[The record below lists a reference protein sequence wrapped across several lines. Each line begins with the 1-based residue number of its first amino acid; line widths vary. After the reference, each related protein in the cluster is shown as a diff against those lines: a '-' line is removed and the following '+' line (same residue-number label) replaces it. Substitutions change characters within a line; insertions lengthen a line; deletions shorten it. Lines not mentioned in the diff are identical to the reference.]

1 MPLVQD
7 FVPVS
12 ERFDQAGMA
21 LVSGRG
27 SWITS
32 HARAGFAPAEVTSL
46 ELGTARSLD
55 HVVIVPL
62 RMTVE
67 GGAFTRLDGDLRLE
81 PVPPETSHLS
91 LSGTY
96 EMEATGGGARD
107 ALNRQRLTEEAV
119 RRFLVAM
126 AATLER
132 GAGDTHR
139 MSAASRRR
147 AS

>member
-7 FVPVS
+7 FVPVA

-27 SWITS
+27 SWLTD
-32 HARAGFAPAEVTSL
+32 HARTAFAPAEVTSV
-46 ELGTARSLD
+46 ELGPARSLD
-55 HVVIVPL
+55 HAVIVPL
-62 RMTVE
+62 QITVD
-67 GGAFTRLDGDLRLE
+67 GGPFTRLDGDLRLE

-96 EMEATGGGARD
+96 EMEATGAGARD

-119 RRFLVAM
+119 RRFLVAV

-132 GAGDTHR
+132 GANDTHR
-139 MSAASRRR
+139 MSTASRRR